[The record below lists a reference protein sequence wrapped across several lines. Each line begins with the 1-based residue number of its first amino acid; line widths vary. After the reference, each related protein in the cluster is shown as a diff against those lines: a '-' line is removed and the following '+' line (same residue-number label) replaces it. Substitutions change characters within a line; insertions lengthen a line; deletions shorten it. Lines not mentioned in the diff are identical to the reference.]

1 MGDVSMAIVV
11 GIVAAIVIVAL
22 GLFFFLANG
31 ARTQVR
37 DENSPKRRIGKN
49 GEDHRATG
57 IN

>member
-1 MGDVSMAIVV
+1 MAVIV
-11 GIVAAIVIVAL
+11 GIIAAIIIVAL

-37 DENSPKRRIGKN
+37 DENSPKKSFRKN

>member
-1 MGDVSMAIVV
+1 MAIIV

-37 DENSPKRRIGKN
+37 DENSPKKRIGKN